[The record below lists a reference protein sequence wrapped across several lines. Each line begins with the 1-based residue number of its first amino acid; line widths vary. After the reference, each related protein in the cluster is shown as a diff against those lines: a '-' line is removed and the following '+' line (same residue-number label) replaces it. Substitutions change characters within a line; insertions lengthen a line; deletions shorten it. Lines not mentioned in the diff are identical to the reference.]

1 MNSIRRRLDTVLA
14 RIKAPEPIFTHLY
27 PDAARAAADAAD
39 ARRQAGIS
47 LGPLDGKLVTIKDL
61 FDVAGEATTAG
72 STILKTKP
80 PAKADALVVQRL
92 RQAGA
97 VILGKTN
104 MTEFAFSGL
113 GLNPHYGSP
122 GNAIDPLRISGG
134 SSSGAGVSV
143 ASGLCDIA
151 IGSDTGG
158 SVRIPAAFNNIVG
171 FKPTARR
178 IPRDGVFP
186 LSYTLDSIGP
196 LAGSVADC
204 ALADAVMA
212 GEAAI
217 VPQAAT
223 LGGLRMGVPGERLLG
238 GLEPAVEQA
247 FEKALEIL
255 TEAGVDIAD
264 HVTDDLIGDM
274 AEVTGEVT
282 IASAEACEIHADWLE
297 SRTAEFDPRVSS
309 RILLAKNFPAS
320 RYIRMLR
327 KRNALV
333 TAMDERLADI
343 DILIAPTVAV
353 TPPLLE
359 PLMNDDDLYIRTN
372 GIVLRNTTIANTFDL
387 TALTLPVP
395 GTKLPVGFMLMA
407 RNGHDHRL
415 LAIASAIESVFNS
428 HQGTR

>member
-1 MNSIRRRLDTVLA
+1 MNSIRKRLDAILA
-14 RIKAPEPIFTHLY
+14 QIEAPEPVFTRLY
-27 PDAARAAADAAD
+27 PEAARAAADAAD
-39 ARRQAGIS
+39 ARRHSGVS

-61 FDVAGEATTAG
+61 FDVAGETTTAG
-72 STILKTKP
+72 STILKTRP
-80 PAKADALVVQRL
+80 PAKADAIVVQRL

-122 GNAIDPLRISGG
+122 ENAVDPSRISGG

-143 ASGLCDIA
+143 ASGLCDLA

-178 IPRDGVFP
+178 IPKDGVFP
-186 LSYTLDSIGP
+186 LSYTLDSVGP
-196 LAGSVADC
+196 LTRSVADC

-212 GEAAI
+212 GEAVI
-217 VPQAAT
+217 VPQAAA

-238 GLEPAVEQA
+238 GLESEVEQA
-247 FEKALEIL
+247 FERALEIL
-255 TEAGVDIAD
+255 AEVGADITD

-274 AEVTGEVT
+274 AEATGEVT

-297 SRTAEFDPRVSS
+297 TRTAEFDPRVSS
-309 RILLAKNFPAS
+309 RILLAKSFPAS
-320 RYIRMLR
+320 RYIRMLQR
-327 KRNALV
+327 RNALV
-333 TAMDERLADI
+333 AAMDERLADI
-343 DILIAPTVAV
+343 DILVAPTVAV

-359 PLMNDDDLYIRTN
+359 PLKSDDDLYIRTN

-387 TALTLPVP
+387 TAITLPVP
-395 GTKLPVGFMLMA
+395 GTKLPVGLMLMA
-407 RNGHDHRL
+407 RNGHDRRL
-415 LAIASAIESVFNS
+415 LAIAIAVENVFNNY
-428 HQGTR
+428 QGTR